1 MVLVLRMRALVLLCL
16 ALAAAAC
23 RREEKKPVRTEPWL
37 AAAASL
43 AKDAP
48 RAPSKYR
55 VRRGSATVE
64 LRMDQRPVRLLFDRI
79 QGEIDVDFRSVDAT
93 YGRLRADLLSLR
105 VEGAPDGLAERVL
118 ASLELTR
125 ETPDTEP
132 ERFAELTITALDRG
146 SLGGSRRATLSAQG
160 DLTLHRFRSPLVF
173 EIEIELATPDAAV
186 PDALRIRTR
195 RPLVVSLPAHGL
207 GPALAARDPAH
218 SPTSPVPRFGKEAR
232 ISAEI
237 EAEPEPSTLAD

>member
-1 MVLVLRMRALVLLCL
+1 MRGLALLCL
-16 ALAAAAC
+16 ALATAAC

-43 AKDAP
+43 SKDAP

-55 VRRGSATVE
+55 VKRGTATVE
-64 LRMDQRPVRLLFDRI
+64 LRVDQRPVRLLFDRI
-79 QGEIDVDFRSVDAT
+79 EGEIDVDFRSVDAT

-105 VEGAPDGLAERVL
+105 VEGAGAGVLDGLAERAL
-118 ASLELTR
+118 ASLELKTD
-125 ETPDTEP
+125 TPDSEP

-146 SLGGSRRATLSAQG
+146 ALGGSRRATLSAQG

-173 EIEIELATPDAAV
+173 EIEVELAAPDAAV
-186 PDALRIRTR
+186 PDTLLIRTR

-207 GPALAARDPAH
+207 SPALAGRGPAH

-232 ISAEI
+232 ISAQI
-237 EAEPEPSTLAD
+237 EAEPQGSTTAD

>member
-1 MVLVLRMRALVLLCL
+1 MRAMALLCL
-16 ALAAAAC
+16 FLAAAAC

-43 AKDAP
+43 AQDAP

-55 VRRGSATVE
+55 VKRGSATVE

-79 QGEIDVDFRSVDAT
+79 EGEVDVDFRSVDAT
-93 YGRLRADLLSLR
+93 YGKLRADLLSLR
-105 VEGAPDGLAERVL
+105 VEGAPDGLAERAL
-118 ASLELTR
+118 ASLELTPD
-125 ETPDTEP
+125 TPDTEP

-173 EIEIELATPDAAV
+173 EIEVELAAPDAAV
-186 PDALRIRTR
+186 PDLLRIRTR
-195 RPLVVSLPAHGL
+195 RPLVVSLSAHGL

-218 SPTSPVPRFGKEAR
+218 LPTSPVPRLGKEAR

-237 EAEPEPSTLAD
+237 EAEPEPSMIAD